1 MSRGN
6 ENEESRRAALQGV
19 KIMRGLLPRPTSAK
33 ASSREREL
41 TGKKER
47 GRRKRNRGEDGESA
61 REPERKKSMLNIV

>member
-33 ASSREREL
+33 ASSRERVDGKERERA
-41 TGKKER
+41 KKEEIEAR
-47 GRRKRNRGEDGESA
+47 MERA
-61 REPERKKSMLNIV
+61 RESQKEKRAC

>member
-33 ASSREREL
+33 ASSRERVD
-41 TGKKER
+41 GKER
-47 GRRKRNRGEDGESA
+47 ERAKEEEIEARMERAHESQKEKRA
-61 REPERKKSMLNIV
+61 C